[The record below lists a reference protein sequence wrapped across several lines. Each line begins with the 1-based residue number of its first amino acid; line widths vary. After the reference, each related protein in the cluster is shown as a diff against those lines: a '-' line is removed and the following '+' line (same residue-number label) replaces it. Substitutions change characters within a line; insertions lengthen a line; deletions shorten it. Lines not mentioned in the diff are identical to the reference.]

1 MAVTTPPAR
10 GPGPRPSGVHLVLNR
25 ALVYGGLAVV
35 TGGIYS
41 GLTWLVTTLAGS
53 QDAVAGLVAALAAG
67 AVFHP
72 ARLRLQR
79 VVDRLLRIERDP
91 YRVADRLSRTLQE
104 AVDPAEGLVTAAV
117 LVRQALR
124 ADGVAVEVHGGHTG
138 VVLDGELG
146 DRPVETPLVWH
157 GEPVGRLLSS
167 GPGTSPDL
175 LDALARH
182 LAELAHAVRLTADVR
197 RSRERI
203 LTTREEER
211 RRLRRDLHDGL
222 GPTLA
227 SLAMTV
233 DEARLRLE
241 RDPEAVEGLL
251 IRVRD
256 QMGAAIV
263 DVRDLVYGLRPPALD
278 DLGLVGSLR
287 ALADAPGPRVDI
299 AVVGPLGDVPAT
311 VEVAA
316 YRIAQEAL
324 TNVRRHAQATT
335 ALVRVE
341 LLRAEPVQAE
351 TARAEP
357 VQAETARAGMEQAGP
372 APARGETGRAEGG
385 RAEGGRAEGGGAEGG
400 AAGRRAAGGGEL
412 RLSVADDGI
421 GLPERV
427 RGGVGLVSMRE
438 RAAEAGGS
446 CTVGPRPGGGT
457 EVIVHLPLGTEKP

>member
-79 VVDRLLRIERDP
+79 VVDRLLRVERDP

-104 AVDPAEGLVTAAV
+104 AVDPAEGLVTAAA

-138 VVLDGELG
+138 IVLDGELG

-299 AVVGPLGDVPAT
+299 AVVGPLGDVPAA

-341 LLRAEPVQAE
+341 LLRAETDQAE
-351 TARAEP
+351 TD
-357 VQAETARAGMEQAGP
+357 QAETDRTGVEQTGP
-372 APARGETGRAEGG
+372 APAGGGTGRGG
-385 RAEGGRAEGGGAEGG
+385 AAGAEGG
-400 AAGRRAAGGGEL
+400 AAGRRAAGDRAGGGEL
-412 RLSVADDGI
+412 RLSVTDDGI

-427 RGGVGLVSMRE
+427 RGGVGLASMRE

-457 EVIVHLPLGTEKP
+457 EVIVQLPLGTEKP

>member
-10 GPGPRPSGVHLVLNR
+10 RPESRPSGVHVVINGI
-25 ALVYGGLAVV
+25 LVYGALAVLA
-35 TGGIYS
+35 GGVYS
-41 GLTWLVTTLAGS
+41 GLTWLTGALSGG
-53 QDAVAGLVAALAAG
+53 QDPVAGLVAALAVG

-79 VVDRLLRIERDP
+79 AVDRLLRVERDP

-104 AVDPAEGLVTAAV
+104 SVDPAEGLATAAV

-124 ADGVAVEVHGGHTG
+124 ADGVAVEAHGGT
-138 VVLDGELG
+138 VRDGELG
-146 DRPVETPLVWH
+146 ERPVETPLVWH
-157 GEPVGRLLSS
+157 GEPVGRLFSS
-167 GPGTSPDL
+167 GPAPSPDL
-175 LDALARH
+175 LNVLARH
-182 LAELAHAVRLTADVR
+182 LAELAHAVRLTADLR
-197 RSRERI
+197 RSREHI
-203 LTTREEER
+203 LTGREEER

-241 RDPEAVEGLL
+241 RDPEAVEELL
-251 IRVRD
+251 VRVRD
-256 QMGAAIV
+256 QMGTAIV
-263 DVRDLVYGLRPPALD
+263 DVRDLVYGLRPPALN
-278 DLGLVGSLR
+278 DLGLADALR
-287 ALADAPGPRVDI
+287 SLADAPGPRVDV
-299 AVVGPLGDVPAT
+299 APAGPLGDIPPA

-341 LLRAEPVQAE
+341 VVRPGEE
-351 TARAEP
+351 H
-357 VQAETARAGMEQAGP
+357 AGP
-372 APARGETGRAEGG
+372 AVTGA
-385 RAEGGRAEGGGAEGG
+385 
-400 AAGRRAAGGGEL
+400 EL

-427 RGGVGLVSMRE
+427 RGGVGLLSMRE

-446 CTVGPRPGGGT
+446 CTIGPRPGGGT
-457 EVIVHLPLGTEKP
+457 EVAARLPLGTETA

>member
-10 GPGPRPSGVHLVLNR
+10 GPEPRPAGVHLVLNR
-25 ALVYGGLAVV
+25 TLVYGGLAVV

-67 AVFHP
+67 AVFRP

-79 VVDRLLRIERDP
+79 VVDRLLQVERDP

-104 AVDPAEGLVTAAV
+104 AVDPAEGLVTAAA

-124 ADGVAVEVHGGHTG
+124 ADGVAVEVHDGHTG

-287 ALADAPGPRVDI
+287 VLADAPGPRVDI
-299 AVVGPLGDVPAT
+299 AVVGPLGDVPAA

-341 LLRAEPVQAE
+341 LVRAEPVQAE
-351 TARAEP
+351 T
-357 VQAETARAGMEQAGP
+357 VQAETGRIGVEQTGP
-372 APARGETGRAEGG
+372 APAGGGTGRGETGRGG
-385 RAEGGRAEGGGAEGG
+385 TGG

-427 RGGVGLVSMRE
+427 RGGVGLASMRE

-457 EVIVHLPLGTEKP
+457 EVIVQLPLGTEKP

>member
-10 GPGPRPSGVHLVLNR
+10 RPANRPPGVHVILNR
-25 ALVYGGLAVV
+25 VLVYGALAAV

-41 GLTWLVTTLAGS
+41 GLTWLAGTLSGGR
-53 QDAVAGLVAALAAG
+53 DPVAGLVAALAAG

-79 VVDRLLRIERDP
+79 AVDRLFRVERDP

-104 AVDPAEGLVTAAV
+104 TVDPAQGLATAAA
-117 LVRQALR
+117 LVRRALH
-124 ADGVAVEVHGGHTG
+124 ADGVAVEVHGGHAAT
-138 VVLDGELG
+138 VHDGELG
-146 DRPVETPLVWH
+146 ERPVETPLVWH

-167 GPGTSPDL
+167 GPDTAPDL
-175 LDALARH
+175 LEVLARH
-182 LAELAHAVRLTADVR
+182 LAELAHAVRLTADLR

-233 DEARLRLE
+233 DEARLRLD
-241 RDPEAVEGLL
+241 RDPEAVERLL

-256 QMGAAIV
+256 QLGIAII

-278 DLGLVGSLR
+278 DLGLTGSLR
-287 ALADAPGPRVDI
+287 SLADAPGPRVDV
-299 AVVGPLGDVPAT
+299 AVTGPLGELPPA
-311 VEVAA
+311 VETAA

-335 ALVRVE
+335 ALVRAE
-341 LLRAEPVQAE
+341 LLPAGAEHA
-351 TARAEP
+351 
-357 VQAETARAGMEQAGP
+357 
-372 APARGETGRAEGG
+372 
-385 RAEGGRAEGGGAEGG
+385 GGAEAGDG
-400 AAGRRAAGGGEL
+400 AEDKGPRLPREL

-421 GLPERV
+421 GLPGRI
-427 RGGVGLVSMRE
+427 RGGVGLASMRE

-446 CTVGPRPGGGT
+446 CTVRPRPGGGT
-457 EVIVHLPLGTEKP
+457 EVVVRLPLGTETP

>member
-104 AVDPAEGLVTAAV
+104 AVDPAEGLVTAAA

-175 LDALARH
+175 LDAMARH

-299 AVVGPLGDVPAT
+299 AVVGPLGDVPAA

-351 TARAEP
+351 TTQAEP
-357 VQAETARAGMEQAGP
+357 VQAETDRTGVEQAGP
-372 APARGETGRAEGG
+372 APARGGT
-385 RAEGGRAEGGGAEGG
+385 GGAEGG

-427 RGGVGLVSMRE
+427 RGGVGLASMRE

>member
-25 ALVYGGLAVV
+25 TLVYGGLAVV

-41 GLTWLVTTLAGS
+41 GLTWLVTALAGS

-79 VVDRLLRIERDP
+79 VVDRLLRVERDP

-104 AVDPAEGLVTAAV
+104 AVDPAEGLVTAAA

-124 ADGVAVEVHGGHTG
+124 ADGVAVAVHGGHTG

-146 DRPVETPLVWH
+146 DLPVETPLVWH

-175 LDALARH
+175 LDALARR

-263 DVRDLVYGLRPPALD
+263 DVRNLVYGLRPPALD

-299 AVVGPLGDVPAT
+299 AVVGPLGDVPAA

-341 LLRAEPVQAE
+341 LLRAKTVQTETIQAQTVQAG
-351 TARAEP
+351 TDRTRVKQTEP
-357 VQAETARAGMEQAGP
+357 ASGGDGP
-372 APARGETGRAEGG
+372 
-385 RAEGGRAEGGGAEGG
+385 GGAEGG
-400 AAGRRAAGGGEL
+400 AAGRRAAGGRAAGGGEL

>member
-10 GPGPRPSGVHLVLNR
+10 GPGARPSGVHLVLNR
-25 ALVYGGLAVV
+25 TLVYGGLAVV

-41 GLTWLVTTLAGS
+41 GLTWLVTMLAGS
-53 QDAVAGLVAALAAG
+53 QDAVAGLVAALSAG

-79 VVDRLLRIERDP
+79 GVDRLLRVERDP

-104 AVDPAEGLVTAAV
+104 AVDPAEGLVTAAA

-124 ADGVAVEVHGGHTG
+124 ADGVAVEVHDGHTG
-138 VVLDGELG
+138 VVVDGELG

-167 GPGTSPDL
+167 GSGTSPDL

-256 QMGAAIV
+256 QMGTAII

-299 AVVGPLGDVPAT
+299 AVVGPLGDVPAA

-341 LLRAEPVQAE
+341 LV
-351 TARAEP
+351 
-357 VQAETARAGMEQAGP
+357 RAGTDHAGVEQTGPPAAG
-372 APARGETGRAEGG
+372 GG
-385 RAEGGRAEGGGAEGG
+385 SDRSGGAEDGGGGSDRSGGAEDGG
-400 AAGRRAAGGGEL
+400 AAGRRAAGTGAAARGEL

-446 CTVGPRPGGGT
+446 CMVGPRPGGGT
-457 EVIVHLPLGTEKP
+457 EVIVRLPLETEKP